1 MLELLR
7 KIFGCYHD
15 NTLDSEYVANPEQ
28 MQEMIDLLKDNDE
41 HTLKVEDESEL
52 FPKDEKKEIIGN
64 IVSAVVSEKEK
75 GFISYT
81 EEAQDSVTDGKFKFI
96 KYRS

>member
-1 MLELLR
+1 MLKILR

-28 MQEMIDLLKDNDE
+28 MMKMINLLKDNDE

-52 FPKDEKKEIIGN
+52 FKKDEKKEIIKN
-64 IVSAVVSEKEK
+64 IISAVVSQKKK

-81 EEAQDSVTDGKFKFI
+81 EEAQDSVTGGKFKFI
-96 KYRS
+96 KYCS

>member
-15 NTLDSEYVANPEQ
+15 NTLDSDYVANPEQ
-28 MQEMIDLLKDNDE
+28 MMEMFDLLKDNDE

-81 EEAQDSVTDGKFKFI
+81 EEAQDSVTSGKFKFI
-96 KYRS
+96 KYRP

>member
-1 MLELLR
+1 MLKILR

-15 NTLDSEYVANPEQ
+15 NTLDYATTYKYDEE
-28 MQEMIDLLKDNDE
+28 LKA
-41 HTLKVEDESEL
+41 HTLEIENLANE
-52 FPKDEKKEIIGN
+52 FIKDEKKEIIGN
-64 IVSAVVSEKEK
+64 IISAVVSEKKK

-81 EEAQDSVTDGKFKFI
+81 EEAQDSVTGGKFKFI

>member
-15 NTLDSEYVANPEQ
+15 NALDREYLASHEQ
-28 MQEMIDLLKDNDE
+28 MMRMIDSLKDNSE
-41 HTLKVEDESEL
+41 HTLTIKDESEL
-52 FPKDEKKEIIGN
+52 LKKDETKEIIGN
-64 IVSAVVSEKEK
+64 IISAVVSEKEK
-75 GFISYT
+75 GFISYM
-81 EEAQDSVTDGKFKFI
+81 EEAQDSVTGSKFKFI

>member
-1 MLELLR
+1 MLEILR

-15 NTLDSEYVANPEQ
+15 NKLDSEYVANHKQ
-28 MQEMIDLLKDNDE
+28 MLEMINLLKNNDE

-52 FPKDEKKEIIGN
+52 FKKDEKKEIIGN
-64 IVSAVVSEKEK
+64 IVSAVISEKKK

-81 EEAQDSVTDGKFKFI
+81 EEAQDSVTNGKFKFI

>member
-7 KIFGCYHD
+7 RIFGCVHD
-15 NTLDSEYVANPEQ
+15 PELDYDATKYNYGEELTQ
-28 MQEMIDLLKDNDE
+28 
-41 HTLKVEDESEL
+41 HTLEIEKLTDAFV
-52 FPKDEKKEIIGN
+52 KDEKKEIIGN
-64 IVSAVVSEKEK
+64 IVSAVVAEKQK

-81 EEAQDSVTDGKFKFI
+81 EEAQDSVTGGKFKFI

>member
-1 MLELLR
+1 MLKILR

-15 NTLDSEYVANPEQ
+15 NTLDSEYVTNPGQ
-28 MQEMIDLLKDNDE
+28 MMEMINLLKDNDE
-41 HTLKVEDESEL
+41 HTLKVKDKSEL
-52 FPKDEKKEIIGN
+52 FKKDEKKEIIKN
-64 IVSAVVSEKEK
+64 IISAVVSEKKK

-81 EEAQDSVTDGKFKFI
+81 EEAQDSVTGGKFKFI

>member
-15 NTLDSEYVANPEQ
+15 NALDREYLVSREQ
-28 MQEMIDLLKDNDE
+28 MLGMIDSLKDNGE
-41 HTLKVEDESEL
+41 HTLTIKDESEL
-52 FPKDEKKEIIGN
+52 FKNDEKKEIIGN
-64 IVSAVVSEKEK
+64 IISAVVSEKEK

-81 EEAQDSVTDGKFKFI
+81 EESQDSVSGGKFKFI

>member
-1 MLELLR
+1 MLEILR
-7 KIFGCYHD
+7 KIFRCYHD
-15 NTLDSEYVANPEQ
+15 NTLDSEYVANPKQ
-28 MQEMIDLLKDNDE
+28 MLEMINLLKNNDE

-52 FPKDEKKEIIGN
+52 FKKDEKKEIIGN
-64 IVSAVVSEKEK
+64 IVSAVVSEKKK

-81 EEAQDSVTDGKFKFI
+81 EEAQDSVTNGKFKFI

>member
-1 MLELLR
+1 MLKILR

-15 NTLDSEYVANPEQ
+15 NTLNSEYVANPEQ
-28 MQEMIDLLKDNDE
+28 MMEMINLLKDNDE
-41 HTLKVEDESEL
+41 HTLKVKDESEL
-52 FPKDEKKEIIGN
+52 FTKNEKKKIIGN
-64 IVSAVVSEKEK
+64 IISAVVSEKKK

-81 EEAQDSVTDGKFKFI
+81 EEAQDSVTGGKFKFI

>member
-1 MLELLR
+1 MLELFR

-15 NTLDSEYVANPEQ
+15 NTLDSEYVVNSEQ
-28 MQEMIDLLKDNDE
+28 MLDMNNSLKDNDE
-41 HTLKVEDESEL
+41 HILRVEDESEL
-52 FPKDEKKEIIGN
+52 FKKDEKKEIIGN

-81 EEAQDSVTDGKFKFI
+81 EEAQDLVTDGKFKFI
-96 KYRS
+96 KYRP

>member
-15 NTLDSEYVANPEQ
+15 PELDCDATKYNYSEELTQ
-28 MQEMIDLLKDNDE
+28 
-41 HTLKVEDESEL
+41 HTLEIEKLTDAFV
-52 FPKDEKKEIIGN
+52 KDEKKEIIGN
-64 IVSAVVSEKEK
+64 IVSALVSEKEK

-81 EEAQDSVTDGKFKFI
+81 EEAQDSVTGGKFKFI
-96 KYRS
+96 KYRP

>member
-96 KYRS
+96 KYRP

>member
-28 MQEMIDLLKDNDE
+28 MMEMIDLLNDNDE
-41 HTLKVEDESEL
+41 HTLKIEDESEL

-64 IVSAVVSEKEK
+64 IISAVVAEKEK
-75 GFISYT
+75 GFISYI
-81 EEAQDSVTDGKFKFI
+81 EEAQDSVTDGKFKFV

>member
-15 NTLDSEYVANPEQ
+15 NTLDYVTTHKYNE
-28 MQEMIDLLKDNDE
+28 ELKE
-41 HTLKVEDESEL
+41 HTLEIENLANE
-52 FPKDEKKEIIGN
+52 FIKDEKKEIIGN
-64 IVSAVVSEKEK
+64 IVSAVVSEKKK

-81 EEAQDSVTDGKFKFI
+81 EEAQDSVTNGKFKFI

>member
-7 KIFGCYHD
+7 KILGCYHD
-15 NTLDSEYVANPEQ
+15 NTLDYATMYKYNEE
-28 MQEMIDLLKDNDE
+28 LKA
-41 HTLKVEDESEL
+41 HTLEIENLANE
-52 FPKDEKKEIIGN
+52 FIKDEKKEIIGN

-81 EEAQDSVTDGKFKFI
+81 EEAQDSVTGGKFKFI
-96 KYRS
+96 KYRP

>member
-28 MQEMIDLLKDNDE
+28 MFGMFDLLKDNNE
-41 HTLKVEDESEL
+41 HILKIEDESEL
-52 FPKDEKKEIIGN
+52 FLKDEKKEIIGN
-64 IVSAVVSEKEK
+64 IISAVVSEKEK
-75 GFISYT
+75 GFISYI

>member
-15 NTLDSEYVANPEQ
+15 NASEREYLASREQ
-28 MQEMIDLLKDNDE
+28 MLGMIDSLKDNDE
-41 HTLKVEDESEL
+41 HTLTIKDESEL
-52 FPKDEKKEIIGN
+52 FKKDEKKEIIGN
-64 IVSAVVSEKEK
+64 IISAVVSEKEK
-75 GFISYT
+75 SFISYT
-81 EEAQDSVTDGKFKFI
+81 EEAQDSVTGCKFKFI

>member
-1 MLELLR
+1 MLEILR

-15 NTLDSEYVANPEQ
+15 NTLDSEYVANHKQ
-28 MQEMIDLLKDNDE
+28 ILEMINLLKNNDE

-52 FPKDEKKEIIGN
+52 FKKDEKKEIIGN
-64 IVSAVVSEKEK
+64 IVSAVISEKKK

-81 EEAQDSVTDGKFKFI
+81 EEAQDSVTNGKFKFI

>member
-15 NTLDSEYVANPEQ
+15 NTLDSDYVANPEQ
-28 MQEMIDLLKDNDE
+28 MIDLFKDNNE
-41 HTLKVEDESEL
+41 HTLKLEDESEL

-64 IVSAVVSEKEK
+64 IVSAVVSEKQK
-75 GFISYT
+75 GFVSYT
-81 EEAQDSVTDGKFKFI
+81 EEAQDSVTSGKFKFI
-96 KYRS
+96 KYRP

>member
-1 MLELLR
+1 MLKILR

-15 NTLDSEYVANPEQ
+15 NTLNSEYVANPEQ
-28 MQEMIDLLKDNDE
+28 MMEMINLLKDNDE
-41 HTLKVEDESEL
+41 HTLKVKDESEL
-52 FPKDEKKEIIGN
+52 FTKNEKKEIIGN
-64 IVSAVVSEKEK
+64 IISAVVSEKKK

-81 EEAQDSVTDGKFKFI
+81 EEAQDSVTGGKFKFI

>member
-1 MLELLR
+1 MLEILR

-15 NTLDSEYVANPEQ
+15 NTLDSEYVANPKQ
-28 MQEMIDLLKDNDE
+28 MLEMINLLKNNDE

-52 FPKDEKKEIIGN
+52 FKKDEKKEIIGN
-64 IVSAVVSEKEK
+64 IVSAVVSEKKK

-81 EEAQDSVTDGKFKFI
+81 EEAQDSVTSGKFKFI

>member
-1 MLELLR
+1 MLKILR

-28 MQEMIDLLKDNDE
+28 MMKMINLLKDNDE

-52 FPKDEKKEIIGN
+52 FKKDEKKEIIKN
-64 IVSAVVSEKEK
+64 IISAVVSQKKK

-81 EEAQDSVTDGKFKFI
+81 EEAQDLVTGGKFKFI

>member
-15 NTLDSEYVANPEQ
+15 NTLDSDYVANPEQ
-28 MQEMIDLLKDNDE
+28 MQEMIDLLKDNAE

-64 IVSAVVSEKEK
+64 IVSAVVYEKEK

-81 EEAQDSVTDGKFKFI
+81 EEAQDSVTGGKFKFI
-96 KYRS
+96 KYRP

>member
-15 NTLDSEYVANPEQ
+15 NTLDYATTYKYNEE
-28 MQEMIDLLKDNDE
+28 LKE
-41 HTLKVEDESEL
+41 HTLEIENL
-52 FPKDEKKEIIGN
+52 ANAFIKDEKKEIIGN
-64 IVSAVVSEKEK
+64 IVSTVVSEKEK

-81 EEAQDSVTDGKFKFI
+81 EEAQDSVTGGKFKFI